1 MQVEKRIPV
10 GGGLGGGSSDAA
22 RMLLALA
29 YLWRLDGSAAIV
41 AEKVVAVAQSLG
53 SDVPF
58 FLFGPSS
65 ICQGRGEIV
74 QPVAPPRP
82 GWALLILP
90 QGISMPTGLVYQR
103 FDALAL
109 GKAQARLDPPWP
121 ADRGDSRNV
130 SRDIS
135 RAPGQEWLALSNVE
149 ETSLTSDELLPRLVN
164 DLEEPAFAIA
174 PELGRLRSE
183 LEQTLGRIVRMSGSG
198 STLFTLYDDE
208 RNAQSAA
215 RIITNRNIRAMAV
228 KIAPPIH
235 DDLENE
241 KISV

>member
-1 MQVEKRIPV
+1 
-10 GGGLGGGSSDAA
+10 
-22 RMLLALA
+22 
-29 YLWRLDGSAAIV
+29 
-41 AEKVVAVAQSLG
+41 LG

-65 ICQGRGEIV
+65 ICQGRGEFV
-74 QPVAPPRP
+74 QPVAAPKP

-121 ADRGDSRNV
+121 AEN
-130 SRDIS
+130 DIS
-135 RAPGQEWLALSNVE
+135 RPTVLKTGREW
-149 ETSLTSDELLPRLVN
+149 TSLNSDELLPRLVN

-183 LEQTLGRIVRMSGSG
+183 MEEILGRIVRMSGSG
-198 STLFTLYDDE
+198 STLFTLYDEERDA
-208 RNAQSAA
+208 RNAE
-215 RIITNRNIRAMAV
+215 RLVTNRNVRAMAV
-228 KIAPPIH
+228 QIAPTIQ
-235 DDLENE
+235 DDLENQGG
-241 KISV
+241 